1 MFVVAK
7 VRRIVDSMPNLGN
20 RPSHPEQPGN
30 LATTISHAFLA
41 ICEGLYRDDND
52 TIREVEQMKE
62 VVWITSWQPAAG
74 QFR

>member
-20 RPSHPEQPGN
+20 RPSHPEQPGK
-30 LATTISHAFLA
+30 LAVTISHTFLA
-41 ICEGLYRDDND
+41 ISERLYRDDND
-52 TIREVEQMKE
+52 NDDTRGGTDERGRCDHQL
-62 VVWITSWQPAAG
+62 AAG